1 SDDELKSFGFTENGL
16 RELRGLK
23 KAGVDLAT
31 VKRDKD
37 MKIQELEN
45 RIENLTRDYVER
57 TEEDGDDRYK
67 LKQEIDELE
76 DKLYEERAKVWRL
89 DNERESQTRK
99 IKRLIVDV
107 LKKPDS
113 TIPLK
118 DRIKLLF
125 KTYGVTIS
133 AIITAVVMTLTTLGL
148 SISSALSGATKSVK
162 PTPGPGP
169 SP

>member
-1 SDDELKSFGFTENGL
+1 INELLEKVNTSPKPIDKLIDSSDDELKSFGFTENGL

-23 KAGVDLAT
+23 QAGDDLAA

-37 MKIQELEN
+37 MQIQELEN

-133 AIITAVVMTLTTLGL
+133 AIITAVVMTLTTLG
-148 SISSALSGATKSVK
+148 
-162 PTPGPGP
+162 
-169 SP
+169 